1 MAAKLTPL
9 FLLILLFSGQQ
20 CFSQDNSYQKL
31 IQKSKAYTL
40 QIIEAMPEDG
50 FDSKPV
56 EGMRTFREQA
66 FHLAYTTD
74 YFTKL
79 FTGEYADW
87 SKWNPGDESVKSRSE
102 LLEWTANAF
111 DKLELSLAGK
121 DLSVVNEVTSF
132 IDHNA
137 HHRGQLIVY
146 LRLKGITPPE
156 Y

>member
-1 MAAKLTPL
+1 MTTKRISLFTLLLL
-9 FLLILLFSGQQ
+9 FLVSQS
-20 CFSQDNSYQKL
+20 FSQDNSYQKL

-40 QIIEAMPEDG
+40 QIIEAMPEDA
-50 FDSKPV
+50 FDSRPV

-66 FHLAYTTD
+66 FHIAYTTD

-79 FTGEYADW
+79 FTGEYTDW
-87 SKWNPGDESVKSRSE
+87 SKWNPGDESVKSKAE
-102 LLEWTANAF
+102 LLEWTAKAF
-111 DKLELSLAGK
+111 DDLEKSLQGK
-121 DLSVVNEVTSF
+121 DISQVDRVSSF